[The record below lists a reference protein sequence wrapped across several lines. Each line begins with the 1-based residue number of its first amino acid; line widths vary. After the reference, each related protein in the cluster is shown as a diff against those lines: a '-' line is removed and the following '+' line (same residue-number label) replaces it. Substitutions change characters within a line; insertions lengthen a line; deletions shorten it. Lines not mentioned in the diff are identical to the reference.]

1 MSNNITVI
9 GNLTGEPELRFTQGG
24 TAMLTGSI
32 ADNRRYQVNGEWQE
46 ETSYVNF
53 VAWRDLAEN
62 AAATLSKGMRVVVTG
77 RLQQRSYEDK
87 DGNKRSAFDI
97 VVDDIAPSLRFATA
111 TVAKTTKGGDTNS
124 PRPSTPAPEAPAYVD
139 EEPF

>member
-9 GNLTGEPELRFTQGG
+9 GNLTGEPELRFTQSG

-87 DGNKRSAFDI
+87 DGNKRNAFDI

-111 TVAKTTKGGDTNS
+111 TVAKTTKTGETIS

>member
-1 MSNNITVI
+1 MSNNITII
-9 GNLTGEPELRFTQGG
+9 GNLTNEPELRFTHSG

-62 AAATLSKGMRVVVTG
+62 AAASLSKGMRVVVSG

-111 TVAKTTKGGDTNS
+111 SVTKTTKSTESGS
-124 PRPSTPAPEAPAYVD
+124 PRPATPAPEAPVYVD